1 MMRREGN
8 LHTRQVEDEESFRR
22 VLLEACS
29 SPLSERELRVEDCRK
44 ELRAPMVDLLFLIHA
59 DGISMFGDAE
69 EGME

>member
-1 MMRREGN
+1 
-8 LHTRQVEDEESFRR
+8 LCTRQVEDEETFRT

-29 SPLSERELRVEDCRK
+29 SPLAERELRVEDCRE
-44 ELRAPMVDLLFLIHA
+44 ELQAPMADLLFLIHA